1 MNKIQITSVEAPF
14 TTPQLVRRGVRI
26 LSTAGAMGLL
36 GDLEIS
42 TLNADALRKVVD
54 MLAQAGIGQEAR
66 AELSAQGPVDYGEL
80 LERLDEALEESAVP
94 AQEWEALGEL
104 LDVEDLASLL
114 RIASASVR
122 RYRAGERRTPDDV
135 AARLHFL
142 ASVVGDLAGAYNG
155 YGIRRWFRRP
165 RANLDGKAPAE
176 LLTDGWDPVDPGAR
190 RVRELAR
197 GLTGAGAT

>member
-14 TTPQLVRRGVRI
+14 TTQKLVRSGVRI

-94 AQEWEALGEL
+94 AQEWGALGEL

-165 RANLDGKAPAE
+165 RANFDGKAPAE
-176 LLTDGWDPVDPGAR
+176 LLTDGWDPADPGAR